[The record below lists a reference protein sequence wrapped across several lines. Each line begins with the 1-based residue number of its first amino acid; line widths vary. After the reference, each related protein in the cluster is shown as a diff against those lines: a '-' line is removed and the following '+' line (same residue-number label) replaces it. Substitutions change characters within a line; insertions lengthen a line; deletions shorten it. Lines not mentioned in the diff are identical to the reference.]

1 MLMNPPLSH
10 PRSLFLRAQFPAIF
24 LSPICLATACCWVN
38 GWNHRRIALLMW
50 HLHFTS
56 LPFQDSRA
64 ASLWASRELWM
75 PAQVQHSLCCH
86 YACHLSSPGCQQIF
100 SGLTQIKQQCFCLVQ
115 SAFWTPCHYLP
126 FFSEAITLSVPREQ
140 GNCFFMACPIFFRAI
155 QATLTEYSSHWRA
168 VAIAG
173 WINLMY

>member
-1 MLMNPPLSH
+1 MTPPPLCSPISFPLGRVPCYFSLSH
-10 PRSLFLRAQFPAIF
+10 LLGDSLLLPYRWNHSCIA
-24 LSPICLATACCWVN
+24 LSP
-38 GWNHRRIALLMW
+38 W

-56 LPFQDSRA
+56 LPFQASAA
-64 ASLWASRELWM
+64 ASPWASRELWM

-115 SAFWTPCHYLP
+115 NAFWTPCHYLP
-126 FFSEAITLSVPREQ
+126 FFSKAIALSVSQEQ
-140 GNCFFMACPIFFRAI
+140 GNYFFMACPIFFRAI
-155 QATLTEYSSHWRA
+155 QATLAEYSSHWWT
-168 VAIAG
+168 VATAG